1 MKRSFKDL
9 LNSDQIIQSGFEIIA
24 IELGE
29 KQLPSKLI
37 KTLRQKELYYLNK
50 NYKILNDKIEYVKHP
65 KIYNIDNLDI
75 NIHAIVGK
83 NGTGKSTIIELL
95 FLAIN
100 NISYYSHTGLNVIKE
115 EIGDLNL
122 YYRIDNKIYKISFY
136 NNTYLIF
143 NLQDKTFVK
152 EQERDLKELNIEDNF
167 FYTIGINYSQHS
179 LNAIHFGEWLNK
191 LFHKN
196 DSYQTPIVIEPFRDN
211 GNIQINNQDEL
222 IKSRLLTNILKPINN
237 DFNFRK
243 LTEYFEATDL
253 EFKINTEK
261 VKFVYE
267 NIGFNFYKKIAIENH
282 VDLLLDFF
290 GKKLEK
296 NLNLE
301 ELSIE
306 KNIAALYI
314 FKKIIKITKTYKQ
327 YSKYSYLDTKEN
339 VYKINDF
346 QDFLYDLKKDQSH
359 ITYKLRQAIN
369 FLYYNLYDYKRNY
382 TIENLSIEISKII
395 EKNGEE
401 KIDFLIPPAFLNTS
415 IIFSKEEKVYFN
427 SLSSGE
433 KQKIYSINSIIYHL
447 SNLNSV
453 IESFDKN
460 LLKYRNINIV
470 LDEIELYFH
479 PELQRTYINHLLS
492 VIELMKKQDQ
502 IENIDSLNFIFV
514 THSPFILSDL
524 IQENVLFL
532 DKEEVDKKTSIKI
545 GTKTFGANI
554 HDLLI
559 EGFFIKDS
567 IGKFTQKKIKDIIEF
582 FNKEINNTSKTIE
595 EYKIVREKFLFILD
609 AIGESYIKGILNSY
623 IKELDEKFNY
633 SNEEIDFTYILNE
646 IKTPEEKAKVTQFI
660 KEMKN
665 INDSN

>member
-1 MKRSFKDL
+1 MKKKLKDV
-9 LNSDQIIQSGFEIIA
+9 LNKKQIIENGFEIIA
-24 IELGE
+24 LELGE
-29 KQLPSKLI
+29 NIHEKFV
-37 KTLRQKELYYLNK
+37 KTLKKNEIYYLNK
-50 NYKILNDKIEYVKHP
+50 NYIISEDKIEYSRHP
-65 KIYNIDNLDI
+65 RIYNIGDLYI

-83 NGTGKSTIIELL
+83 NGTGKSTIVELL

-100 NISYYSHTGLNVIKE
+100 NISSDSNIGLDVIRE
-115 EIGDLNL
+115 EIGDLKL
-122 YYRIDNKIYKISFY
+122 YYRIGNSIYKILFDTKKY
-136 NNTYLIF
+136 QIF
-143 NLQDKTFVK
+143 NLQDNIFTKVNENNLNK
-152 EQERDLKELNIEDNF
+152 LKIEDNF
-167 FYTIGINYSQHS
+167 FYTIGVNYSQHS

-222 IKSRLLTNILKPINN
+222 VKSRLLTNILKPINR

-267 NIGFNFYKKIAIENH
+267 NIGFNFYKKKDIEYQVNS
-282 VDLLLDFF
+282 LLKVF

-296 NLNLE
+296 DLILE
-301 ELSIE
+301 ELTVE
-306 KNIAALYI
+306 ENIAVLYI
-314 FKKIIKITKTYKQ
+314 FKKMIKITKTYKQ
-327 YSKYSYLDTKEN
+327 YSEYSYLDTKEN
-339 VYKINDF
+339 VYKIKDSENF
-346 QDFLYDLKKDQSH
+346 FGDLVDDQSH
-359 ITYKLRQAIN
+359 ITYKLRQALN
-369 FLYYNLYDYKRNY
+369 FLNYKLYLSKKNY
-382 TIENLSIEISKII
+382 TIEDLSIEISKTI
-395 EKNGEE
+395 EKNNEE
-401 KIDFLIPPAFLNTS
+401 KIDFLIPPAFLDTS

-453 IESFDKN
+453 IESFDKK
-460 LLKYRNINIV
+460 LLKYRIINIV

-479 PELQRTYINHLLS
+479 PELQRTYINYLLS

-502 IENIDSLNFIFV
+502 LENIDSLNFIFV

-532 DKEEVDKKTSIKI
+532 DKEEIDNKTSVKI

-567 IGKFTQKKIKDIIEF
+567 IGKFAEKKINYIIEF
-582 FNKEINNTSKTIE
+582 FKKDVKNESTLIE
-595 EYKIVREKFLFILD
+595 EYKDIRDEFLFIVN
-609 AIGESYIKGILNSY
+609 AIGEPYIKGILNSY
-623 IKELDEKFNY
+623 IKELDDKFNY
-633 SNEEIDFTYILNE
+633 SNEDIDFAYILNE
-646 IKTPEEKAKVTQFI
+646 IKTLEEKAKVAQFI